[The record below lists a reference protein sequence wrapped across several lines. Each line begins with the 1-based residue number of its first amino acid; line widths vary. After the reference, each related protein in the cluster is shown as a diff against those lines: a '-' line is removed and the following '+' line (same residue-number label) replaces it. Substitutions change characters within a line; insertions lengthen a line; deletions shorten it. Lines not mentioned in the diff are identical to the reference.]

1 MFQTFSQFPF
11 LNNVLDHD
19 DQSSHT
25 DVIRQLYVFL
35 LETIDTK
42 SSELVDHLFAKQV
55 LSAVEKDDITAE
67 QTSFRANEKLLS
79 ALSLKSH

>member
-1 MFQTFSQFPF
+1 
-11 LNNVLDHD
+11 
-19 DQSSHT
+19 
-25 DVIRQLYVFL
+25 